1 MTLTIE
7 TGAGL
12 PNAESYASVTAA
24 DAQCAA
30 LGVAT
35 WGELDTDA
43 KEIAL
48 RNATRFMVA
57 NYRSRWAGRR
67 VYQAQALDWPRY
79 DVHVDEWII
88 RSDTVPAEV
97 VAACIDL
104 AVRAGAGEQLMPDL
118 DTGSNVVKK
127 DKTGPLETEY
137 FQNTTEARERFV
149 AVDAAL
155 QPFFGA
161 AGGSGMIKL
170 VRG

>member
-7 TGAGL
+7 TGTGA
-12 PNAESYASVTAA
+12 PDAESYASVVAA
-24 DAQCAA
+24 DARGAA
-30 LGVAT
+30 LGV
-35 WGELDTDA
+35 TDWAALADPA

-48 RNATRFMVA
+48 RTATIFMTA
-57 NYRSRWAGRR
+57 NYRARWAGRR

-79 DVHVDEWII
+79 DVC
-88 RSDTVPAEV
+88 SDSFPVPSNVVPAEV

-104 AVRAGAGEQLMPDL
+104 AFRAGRGEPLMPDL
-118 DTGSNVVKK
+118 DTGSNVVKR

-161 AGGSGMIKL
+161 AGGGMIKL